1 MNTLRT
7 IILAATGILSI
18 ACSTK
23 DIPNPEP
30 ELKPEPLTVDLWN
43 TVFTPESFHQ
53 QSYYLNSLQL
63 TSRDSDGLMI
73 FSTNNDYTSV
83 NYRWSAPGV
92 TISPRKHAV
101 TTEDVPGGQ
110 YETHFH
116 FEIPMTAEAG
126 IPKEFY
132 EIESFQMDGWGG
144 SLSITLAQDFPFA
157 KAQIEN
163 ATITFPDWA
172 DRDKRITK
180 WTNSSLLPGK
190 VTFFGCMSE
199 EVHTMQE
206 AKAILTEDHRLS
218 MDATIAIDGTIRVEE
233 ADRKDSAAAA
243 SPWSATFLVDWTE
256 TGNLTCLKGKM
267 DLDKT
272 FKDQTLTYAGIP
284 SFMGWKG
291 LVFDLED
298 VHAEVRVLNGM
309 EFPVSVSGVLTGDE
323 REYPFGADNGLTP
336 VRVPVGKDAF
346 HILFSE
352 KGREGEMKNSYG
364 EPYSDR
370 VNLPTPGFSGLIDAN
385 PVSFGLKDIRFK
397 TDPEQD
403 LTFHFDRDNKISVLA
418 RISSKMMVGKDFQFQ
433 FGPMLLGWIP
443 ESKTSIAK
451 IEGTFQVSN
460 SLPFDFEITPI
471 FDDHKGN
478 ILSIQLET
486 IRIPAGERNKPT
498 VVPVDFKWEPGKP
511 VDNIRALGLKMSAR
525 TGEGREGE
533 SLYKDQQFSISEVSF
548 EVY

>member
-1 MNTLRT
+1 MKTLRT
-7 IILAATGILSI
+7 VILAITGIFSI
-18 ACSTK
+18 ACAPK
-23 DIPNPEP
+23 DLPEPEP
-30 ELKPEPLTVDLWN
+30 ELKPEPVTTDLWN

-53 QSYYLNSLQL
+53 SSYHSNSLEL

-73 FSTNNDYTSV
+73 FSSGTEYTSV
-83 NYRWSAPGV
+83 DYRYSAPRV

-101 TTEDVPGGQ
+101 TTDVVPGGR

-116 FEIPMTAEAG
+116 FELPMTAEAS
-126 IPKEFY
+126 IPKEFL
-132 EIESFQMDGWGG
+132 EIASFRMDGTGG
-144 SLSITLAQDFPFA
+144 GLSVTLAHDFPFA
-157 KAQIEN
+157 KARIEN
-163 ATITFPDWA
+163 ATITFPDWV
-172 DRDKRITK
+172 DSSNRICK
-180 WTNSSLLPGK
+180 WSDGNLLPGK
-190 VTFFGCMSE
+190 QTHFGCMSE

-233 ADRKDSAAAA
+233 ADRKDAAEAA
-243 SPWSATFLVDWTE
+243 SPWSATLLVDWEETE
-256 TGNLTCLKGKM
+256 SLLCLTGKM

-272 FKDQTLTYAGIP
+272 FKDQALTYVDIP

-309 EFPVSVSGVLTGDE
+309 EAPVSVSGVLMGDE
-323 REYPFGADNGLTP
+323 REYPFGAENGRTP
-336 VRVPVGKDAF
+336 ARVPAGKDVF

-352 KGREGEMKNSYG
+352 KGRGGEMKNSYG
-364 EPYSDR
+364 EPYTDR
-370 VNLPTPGFSGLIDAN
+370 IDLPTPGFSGLIDAD
-385 PVSFGLKDIRFK
+385 PVSFALKSIQVK

-443 ESKTSIAK
+443 KSKTSVSK
-451 IEGTFQVSN
+451 IEGSFQVSN
-460 SLPFDFEITPI
+460 SLPFDFEITPL
-471 FDDHKGN
+471 FDDFDGHVMPVR
-478 ILSIQLET
+478 LET
-486 IRIPAGERNKPT
+486 IRIPAGERGKPT
-498 VVPVDFKWEPGKP
+498 VVPVDFKWESGEPIT
-511 VDNIRALGLKMSAR
+511 IRSLGLNLSAR

-533 SLYKDQQFSISEVSF
+533 SLYKDQQITVGEVSF
-548 EVY
+548 LAY